1 MEPEILILDE
11 PTSELDPAGKVEIY
25 QLLIELRK
33 SQQVTILISGHDSE
47 EMLHYTDRILV
58 LDNGSIAWDGKPENL
73 FYNTTITEKYGIRSL
88 EADGIK
94 QKNIIKKDRKNTDTN
109 IVIESRNLSFEYQN
123 GYPALHNINVKI
135 NNGEFVALIGKNG
148 AGKTTFSKHLNGL
161 LRPSEGQILINGRD
175 IKDMTTAELSKD
187 VGYVFQNPD
196 HQIFAA
202 TVREEIEYGL
212 KNQSL
217 SDDVREKRILDALE
231 FVGLEKF
238 KERHP
243 FTLGKGE
250 RQKLAV
256 ATILAMEPGILVID
270 EPTTGQDWDN
280 TQKMILM
287 MENLHRKGHTILAIT
302 HNMRL
307 AEDYADRII
316 VFSEGKIL
324 HDSVPIELIK
334 NIQGEINAN

>member
-1 MEPEILILDE
+1 
-11 PTSELDPAGKVEIY
+11 
-25 QLLIELRK
+25 
-33 SQQVTILISGHDSE
+33 
-47 EMLHYTDRILV
+47 
-58 LDNGSIAWDGKPENL
+58 
-73 FYNTTITEKYGIRSL
+73 
-88 EADGIK
+88 
-94 QKNIIKKDRKNTDTN
+94 
-109 IVIESRNLSFEYQN
+109 
-123 GYPALHNINVKI
+123 
-135 NNGEFVALIGKNG
+135 
-148 AGKTTFSKHLNGL
+148 
-161 LRPSEGQILINGRD
+161 
-175 IKDMTTAELSKD
+175 MTTAELSKD

-307 AEDYADRII
+307 AEEYADRII